1 MDDSLAVEISQ
12 HSIAGVKPQN
22 EDACGFQIPK
32 EPLLTTKGIVAV
44 VADGMSASDDG
55 KLASQSC
62 VQGFLSDYF
71 STPESWTVKTSSQKV
86 LAALNRWL
94 HGQGY
99 SKHGTHKGMVTT
111 FSALV
116 LKSNT
121 AHLLHVGDTRIYRLR
136 NNELEQLTN
145 DHRLE
150 ISAEK
155 SYLSRAMGI
164 ELFLDIDYRTVPL
177 ETGDIFLL
185 LTDGVH
191 EFVADSVIR
200 TILQNNS
207 DKLEAAVKQLI
218 AKATDNNSDDNLT
231 VQVIRITRLPA
242 RNEKEFYQKLI
253 ELPFPP
259 PLEPGMILDG
269 YKILRQLFANKR
281 TEVYLAQD
289 IDSDECV
296 VLKAPSVNYD
306 DDAAY
311 INQFLHEEWAGRRI
325 NNPHVLKVLEMRR
338 KRQALYYVT
347 EYIKGQSLRQWMND
361 NPRPS
366 LATVRDYAEQIAHG
380 LRAFHRLE
388 MIHQDL
394 KPENILIDDHGTLKI
409 IDFGSTK
416 IAGIEEISTPLDTG
430 NLLGTINYT
439 APEYHHGGQGSN
451 KSDIFSL
458 GVIVYELLTGELP
471 YGKELTARNL
481 RRAEYRSVKY
491 YNPEIPAWVDKA
503 IEKAVSINPD
513 RRFGKLSEF
522 TYALS
527 RPDSTLINAEYI
539 PLLERNPV
547 KVWQAISTILSIII
561 IILLYLLNKTV

>member
-1 MDDSLAVEISQ
+1 MGKSLAVEVSQ
-12 HSIAGVKPQN
+12 HSIAGPKPQN
-22 EDACGFQIPK
+22 EDTCGFHVPE
-32 EPLLTTKGIVAV
+32 EPLLTTKGISIVI
-44 VADGMSASDDG
+44 ADGMSASDDG

-71 STPESWTVKTSSQKV
+71 STPESWSVKTSSQKV

-94 HGQGY
+94 HGQGH
-99 SKHGTHKGMVTT
+99 SKHGSHKGMVTT

-136 NNELEQLTN
+136 NNELEQLTH

-164 ELFLDIDYRTVPL
+164 ELFLDIDYRTVPI
-177 ETGDIFLL
+177 EVGDTFLL

-200 TILQNNS
+200 NILQDNAGNL
-207 DKLEAAVKQLI
+207 DTAVQQVV
-218 AKATDNNSDDNLT
+218 AKAAENNSDDNMT
-231 VQVIRITRLPA
+231 AQAVRITHLPTQ
-242 RNEKEFYQKLI
+242 NEAEFYQKLT

-289 IDSDECV
+289 VDTDERV
-296 VLKAPSVNYD
+296 VLKAPSVNYE

-325 NNPHVLKVLEMRR
+325 NNPHVLKALETRR
-338 KRQALYYVT
+338 KRTALYYVT
-347 EYIKGQSLRQWMND
+347 EYVEGQTLRQWMND
-361 NPRPS
+361 SPRPS
-366 LATVRDYAEQIAHG
+366 LATVRDYAEQIARG
-380 LRAFHRLE
+380 LRAFHRME

-416 IAGIEEISTPLDTG
+416 IAGIEEISTPLDSS
-430 NLLGTINYT
+430 NRLGTINYT
-439 APEYHHGGQGSN
+439 APEYHSGDPGSN

-481 RRAEYRSVKY
+481 QRVVYRSVKY

-513 RRFGKLSEF
+513 RRFGKMSEF
-522 TYALS
+522 TYALT
-527 RPDSTLINAEYI
+527 RPDSALINTDYV
-539 PLLERNPV
+539 PLLRRNPV
-547 KVWQAISTILSIII
+547 KVWQGISAILAAIALV
-561 IILLYLLNKTV
+561 LLYLLNNSV